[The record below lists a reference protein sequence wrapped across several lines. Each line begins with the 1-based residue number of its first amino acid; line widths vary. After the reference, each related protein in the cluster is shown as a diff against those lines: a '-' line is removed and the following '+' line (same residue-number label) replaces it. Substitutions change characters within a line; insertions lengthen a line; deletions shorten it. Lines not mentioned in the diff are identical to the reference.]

1 MFRYVEKEF
10 DRQIARA
17 LLEIVLK
24 TDKLHP
30 LPMVTL
36 PMK

>member
-10 DRQIARA
+10 DRQIARV

-24 TDKLHP
+24 TDNAYHYLW
-30 LPMVTL
+30 
-36 PMK
+36 